1 MLISTKKR
9 LESSKARPPPFFS
22 GETRNLTRPMPLTEC
37 VSLAKSEI
45 SAKYEYLR
53 KRFRSLSFSS
63 EDPEV
68 VFAHA
73 EQTRVD
79 ANSPLRD
86 G

>member
-1 MLISTKKR
+1 
-9 LESSKARPPPFFS
+9 
-22 GETRNLTRPMPLTEC
+22 MPGWEQSAL
-37 VSLAKSEI
+37 VGLKVAKPEI
-45 SAKYEYLR
+45 SAKEECLR

-68 VFAHA
+68 AFARG

-86 G
+86 GWFLLGP